1 MVQVM
6 GPSAETTTISSTSYS
21 GVKLRIFSG
30 ESLVFSVLAVP
41 SGSGRACDDYRP
53 TPLEINPT
61 KAPVTSEQRQYFLP
75 VEKNVNGFQRPILIE
90 DDAVAEES
98 GPIEDHAVVMQ

>member
-1 MVQVM
+1 M
-6 GPSAETTTISSTSYS
+6 I
-21 GVKLRIFSG
+21 
-30 ESLVFSVLAVP
+30 AVE
-41 SGSGRACDDYRP
+41 P
-53 TPLEINPT
+53 TPFEINPT

-98 GPIEDHAVVMQ
+98 GPIEDHAVMQEIEQCFFVANAAHFVTGGQIPLVPTNDAVAGQTRAPGLP